1 MSISLPTYTR
11 REAPLLGRPY
21 RVLAIVTAGLRREF
35 RRPAAIFAIAVG
47 TLVTTA
53 TSVITLYFAPFL
65 LQGQPLDFSFFYIP
79 ASNGTI
85 LFFLSLMAAVVGG
98 GLVADDLHSM
108 ALTLYLSR
116 PITRADYLA
125 AKAAVLA
132 PLVAMVSILPQVV
145 TALAAPLLGLFPWDI
160 ALRALGTS
168 VAVGLLPVGFY
179 TAVTLLLSSLTARRG
194 YAAAGVFAVTFGL
207 TIPAEVLSGALG
219 NPSAL
224 YISPWEDYLAVA
236 RAAFGARGP
245 SVDWGPALAILLG
258 ATALGALATYLR
270 LRTAEVVAG

>member
-21 RVLAIVTAGLRREF
+21 RILAIITAGLRREF

-53 TSVITLYFAPFL
+53 TSVITLYFAPFI

-85 LFFLSLMAAVVGG
+85 LFFVSLMAAIVGG
-98 GLVADDLHSM
+98 GLVADDIHSM
-108 ALTLYLSR
+108 AISLYFSR
-116 PITRADYLA
+116 PITRTDYLV
-125 AKAAVLA
+125 AKAAILA
-132 PLVAMVSILPQVV
+132 PLVAMVSILPLVA

-168 VAVGLLPVGFY
+168 VAVGLLLVGFY
-179 TAVTLLLSSLTARRG
+179 TAVTLLLSSVTARRG
-194 YAAAGVFAVTFGL
+194 YAAAGVFVVTFGL
-207 TIPAEVLSGALG
+207 TLPAGGLSNALG
-219 NPSAL
+219 NASIL
-224 YISPWEDYLAVA
+224 YISPWDDYLGVA
-236 RAAFGARGP
+236 RAAFGVPRNP
-245 SVDWGPALAILLG
+245 IDWGPALAILLG
-258 ATALGALATYLR
+258 FTVLAALITYWR
-270 LRTAEVVAG
+270 LRMAEVVAT